1 MLSNNLLNHEEVRE
15 PYLQQGQ
22 LMIPLI
28 DRWNS
33 VNNPRICVIGD
44 LILDCYHWGA
54 AERISPEAPVLVL
67 RSEGEEDRLGGAAS
81 VASLLRGLNCD
92 VSLVGV
98 VGDDVEGRRVKT
110 LVAELGVDPSA
121 VMVDASR
128 PTTKKTR
135 ILGSTNQRQPHQLL
149 RLDRECLRPVDR
161 ELEQLLILAITAAIP
176 QAAMVLVSD
185 YGKGCCTPAL
195 LKAVFD
201 VAHRHGIP
209 VAVDPAK
216 NVAYDRYRNASI
228 LTPNRT
234 EANMATGTRI
244 HCAADAANAG
254 RKLCLDLD
262 IQTVVLKLDREGLV
276 ICHGTEPPQVVQTVP
291 RTVCD
296 VTGAGDMVLA
306 VLGLCL
312 ASGWSLSDAAEVAN
326 VAAGLEVERVGVT
339 QISREEIA
347 ASLRAAKSRKT
358 HQKVVT
364 PEFAAELADRYRQEG
379 RKIAFTNGC
388 FDLFHAGHLHSLEQA
403 GSHGDIL
410 FVAVNDDR
418 SISRLKGADR
428 PIIPQEQRLAIVAAL
443 ECVDHVILM
452 DDDTP
457 HRILRSVRPHVL
469 AKGAPYTPSQV
480 VGGEIVLEYGGTIA
494 ITETLPDLSTTLL
507 QARIAT
513 GTGSVRQ

>member
-1 MLSNNLLNHEEVRE
+1 MTS
-15 PYLQQGQ
+15 
-22 LMIPLI
+22 LI

-33 VNNPRICVIGD
+33 ISHPRICVIGD

-81 VASLLRGLNCD
+81 VASLLRGLECD
-92 VSLVGV
+92 VSLIGI

-110 LVAELGVDPSA
+110 LVAEMGVDASPIL
-121 VMVDASR
+121 VDASR

-149 RLDRECLRPVDR
+149 RLDRESTQPVGD
-161 ELEQLLILAITAAIP
+161 ELEQLLIEVVGLAIP
-176 QAAMVLVSD
+176 QASMVLVSD
-185 YGKGCCTPAL
+185 YGKGCCTPEL
-195 LKAVFD
+195 LRTIFD
-201 VAHRHGIP
+201 VAGRHGIP

-216 NVAYDRYRNASI
+216 NVSYDRYRNASI

-234 EANMATGTRI
+234 EASTATGTKI
-244 HCAADAANAG
+244 HTSVDAANAG

-262 IQTVVLKLDREGLV
+262 IDTVLLKLDREGLV
-276 ICHGTEPPQVVQTVP
+276 ICNRTDPPQVVQTIP

-312 ASGWSLSDAAEVAN
+312 ADGWALSDAAEIAN

-347 ASLRAAKSRKT
+347 ASLRAAKSRTT
-358 HQKVVT
+358 HQKVVSC
-364 PEFAAELADRYRQEG
+364 EFAGELAVRYRQEG

-410 FVAVNDDR
+410 FVAVNDDS
-418 SISRLKGADR
+418 SISRLKGSGR

-443 ECVDHVILM
+443 SCVDHVILM

-457 HRILRSVRPHVL
+457 HRILNSVRPHVL

-494 ITETLPDLSTTLL
+494 ITETLPNLSTTLL

-513 GTGSVRQ
+513 GSSEEPLRFSDTPV